1 MKTDSLVLYSIYIN
15 VDLKVAVL
23 YIVNL
28 TPTDE
33 MVSLKEQANKL

>member
-28 TPTDE
+28 TPTDK
-33 MVSLKEQANKL
+33 MVFLKEQANKL